1 MPIAYCLDVSKLIDP
16 TRPTESYCFFP
27 RIPSIGWLR
36 PDVTFSSSSSIARP
50 MTTKKTTTIFSSLTS
65 VSLPFFILVVEMMTI
80 FEIEGSPHDDRR
92 PTVCP
97 ALVWSGQF
105 SAKRKEIK

>member
-1 MPIAYCLDVSKLIDP
+1 LIASGRDIFFFFFHRSANDDNRKKDDDDNILIIDEF
-16 TRPTESYCFFP
+16 TLFY
-27 RIPSIGWLR
+27 
-36 PDVTFSSSSSIARP
+36 
-50 MTTKKTTTIFSSLTS
+50 
-65 VSLPFFILVVEMMTI
+65 LVVEMMTI

-105 SAKRKEIK
+105 SAKRNKIK